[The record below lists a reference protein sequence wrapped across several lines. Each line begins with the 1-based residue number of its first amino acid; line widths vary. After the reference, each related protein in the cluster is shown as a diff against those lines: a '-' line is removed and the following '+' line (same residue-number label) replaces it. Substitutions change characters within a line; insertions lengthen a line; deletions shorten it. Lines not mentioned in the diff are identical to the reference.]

1 MLRADAVAIDWSHL
15 RVGQSDAPEQVRDD
29 HDEQIPMS
37 KRQAAILAAKLR
49 HPAGKS
55 IPASPEVQRWADRE
69 SRDRLRVEHD
79 GRRWN

>member
-49 HPAGKS
+49 HPAGKA

-69 SRDRLRVEHD
+69 SHDLFRAEHD

>member
-29 HDEQIPMS
+29 HDEPITMS

-49 HPAGKS
+49 HPAGKA

-69 SRDRLRVEHD
+69 SHDLFRAEHD